1 MFIMKI
7 NKIRI
12 WTAVCVSA
20 LMMTALKS
28 SAEDTAAAVIPHKSY
43 TGTVVS
49 VNTKEHTL
57 RLKGFILSKTFNLG
71 DNCAYTLV
79 DKEAGAISDL
89 RPGQRATVSYQDAND
104 VLVADRVTQQPMREE
119 GMVKAIDPETHT
131 LTLHLRAMDKEF
143 QLPTDCEVTLH
154 GGKSGTVADIQ
165 TGNHVTVTYEI
176 PNDKPTAREVA
187 QTSATFTGEL
197 TAIDLGQKTLKAKTM
212 FDTKKFN
219 VGDDCA
225 ILVNGKPDGKLN
237 DLRPD
242 ERLVIS
248 YNDING
254 VNVVDRIA
262 PAGTPRK
269 TEMTAVRPMAQ

>member
-1 MFIMKI
+1 M
-7 NKIRI
+7 
-12 WTAVCVSA
+12 SA
-20 LMMTALKS
+20 LMLMAFKS
-28 SAEDTAAAVIPHKSY
+28 SAGDAATAVIPQKSY

-49 VNTKEHTL
+49 VNTNEHTL
-57 RLKGFILSKTFNLG
+57 GLKGFLWNKSFNLG
-71 DNCAYTLV
+71 DNCVYKFV
-79 DKEAGAISDL
+79 DKDAGVIGDL
-89 RPGQRATVSYQDAND
+89 RPGQRVTVDYQDANG

-119 GMVKAIDPETHT
+119 GMVKAIDPAAHT
-131 LTLHLRAMDKEF
+131 LTMHLRVTDKTF
-143 QLPTDCEVTLH
+143 QLPTDCQVTLR
-154 GGKSGTVADIQ
+154 GDKSGTIADIQ
-165 TGNHVTVTYEI
+165 TGNHVTVTYET
-176 PNDKPTAREVA
+176 PNGRPTAREIA

-197 TAIDLGQKTLKAKTM
+197 TAIDLGQKTLKAKAM

-219 VGDDCA
+219 VGDDCT

-262 PAGTPRK
+262 PAGTPQE
-269 TEMTAVRPMAQ
+269 TAMTASQPMAR